1 MDMTTLILKVTS
13 PAFPIDM
20 IIIYWICFGFS
31 FGLFWDA
38 LLLIWPPTAFGLI
51 WLWPKFSY
59 RDDWTLLSKWPRP
72 HIDMRG
78 WKGDFLP
85 SVISQFEHHF
95 SCHWYRKYEGHL
107 LKKRVIFT
115 RDMTVHFGQRKY
127 SQWDSKSAPKNSQS
141 FIISIGQ
148 TICKEN
154 IIEVNL
160 ERIIPPEKDSRRTY
174 YRLEQCFPWIWT
186 VLSTKSI
193 DFNNKSIRGIRCFK
207 NVQTPEFR
215 PFIPLHVLSH

>member
-1 MDMTTLILKVTS
+1 MD
-13 PAFPIDM
+13 AFV
-20 IIIYWICFGFS
+20 
-31 FGLFWDA
+31 LV
-38 LLLIWPPTAFGLI
+38 

-59 RDDWTLLSKWPRP
+59 RDDWTLISKWPRP

-148 TICKEN
+148 AICKEN

-160 ERIIPPEKDSRRTY
+160 EQIIPPEKDSRRTY
-174 YRLEQCFPWIWT
+174 YRLERCFPWIWT
-186 VLSTKSI
+186 VLSTI
-193 DFNNKSIRGIRCFK
+193 FNDFNNKSIRGIRCFK
-207 NVQTPEFR
+207 NVQTHEFR
-215 PFIPLHVLSH
+215 SFTPLLAPYMGYPI

>member
-1 MDMTTLILKVTS
+1 MD
-13 PAFPIDM
+13 AFV
-20 IIIYWICFGFS
+20 
-31 FGLFWDA
+31 LV
-38 LLLIWPPTAFGLI
+38 

-59 RDDWTLLSKWPRP
+59 RDDWTLLSKWPQP

-148 TICKEN
+148 AICKEN

-160 ERIIPPEKDSRRTY
+160 EQIIPPREGFSSNLLPFRAVFSVD
-174 YRLEQCFPWIWT
+174 L
-186 VLSTKSI
+186 
-193 DFNNKSIRGIRCFK
+193 DGFK
-207 NVQTPEFR
+207 HDIQRFQ
-215 PFIPLHVLSH
+215 

>member
-1 MDMTTLILKVTS
+1 M
-13 PAFPIDM
+13 
-20 IIIYWICFGFS
+20 G
-31 FGLFWDA
+31 
-38 LLLIWPPTAFGLI
+38 
-51 WLWPKFSY
+51 
-59 RDDWTLLSKWPRP
+59 R
-72 HIDMRG
+72 
-78 WKGDFLP
+78 KGDFLP
-85 SVISQFEHHF
+85 SVISQFGHHF

-186 VLSTKSI
+186 VLSTI
-193 DFNNKSIRGIRCFK
+193 FNDFNNKSIRGIRCFK
-207 NVQTPEFR
+207 NVQTPKNR
-215 PFIPLHVLSH
+215 PFVPLHAFKWDVPFGSIGDIPYSPVFCFIWDIPYNFIGDTYDCLLGISPIINNGIPDRCPR